1 MLRPPLEDFAKKAD
15 HEGYWQE
22 TGTGGP
28 LGWRE
33 ALQSICE
40 YSLSLEAEI
49 RVLKD
54 RIEVA
59 AERIAEEHSHYAT
72 ATDAALRSY
81 EDYKA
86 ELRDK
91 DRQIAQLTERLVAHE
106 ASRRVRKILGVKR

>member
-1 MLRPPLEDFAKKAD
+1 MEDFVKKASTTD
-15 HEGYWQE
+15 YWQE
-22 TGTGGP
+22 TGTGGAV
-28 LGWRE
+28 GWRE
-33 ALQSICE
+33 ALHLTCE
-40 YSLSLEAEI
+40 YAFSLEAEI
-49 RVLKD
+49 RILRD

-59 AERIAEEHSHYAT
+59 AERIVEEHSHYAT

-106 ASRRVRKILGVKR
+106 ASRGVRKILGVKR